1 MLVHW
6 LLLAALP
13 PALADASPRLFHR
26 VVDPA
31 SPDAPFR
38 PRAVLSVSASGPA
51 ARASLAPT
59 QSLEADLSQF
69 AATLHHTPGALYQ
82 VALEREG
89 ADPSTWDISSVK
101 ACYLPHSTSEEI
113 TVHVDSDGTPFTLD
127 YFVGPI
133 PHDGSCPKLKRGR
146 GKGSTLVTAGE
157 GSPESES
164 APELL
169 HTQHT
174 AVFVK
179 SPTLPPLP
187 SLRVPP
193 PLTPEGTPAV
203 PPPEKSF
210 LQKYWMYIA
219 VAAVALLI
227 APAGE
232 EEKEGGG
239 GGGGGGRR

>member
-31 SPDAPFR
+31 SPDAPFVR
-38 PRAVLSVSASGPA
+38 RAHLSVTGSGPA
-51 ARASLAPT
+51 ARASLAPA
-59 QSLEADLSQF
+59 QSLEVDLAQF
-69 AATLHHTPGALYQ
+69 ANAVHQNPGALYQ
-82 VALEREG
+82 LALEREG

-113 TVHVDSDGTPFTLD
+113 VVHLDSDDTPFGID

-133 PHDGSCPKLKRGR
+133 PHDGSCPKPKRSR
-146 GKGSTLVTAGE
+146 RKSNTMIPAGE
-157 GSPESES
+157 GPPESES

-169 HTQHT
+169 HIRNAT
-174 AVFVK
+174 VLVR
-179 SPTLPPLP
+179 SPTFPPLP

-193 PLTPEGTPAV
+193 PLTPDGTPVVA
-203 PPPEKSF
+203 PPEKSF
-210 LQKYWMYIA
+210 IQKYWMYIA
-219 VAAVALLI
+219 VAVVALLI
-227 APAGE
+227 SPGGE
-232 EEKEGGG
+232 EEKEGGS

>member
-26 VVDPA
+26 LLDPA
-31 SPDAPFR
+31 SPDAPFV
-38 PRAVLSVSASGPA
+38 PRAVLSVTGSRHA
-51 ARASLAPT
+51 ARASLAPA

-69 AATLHHTPGALYQ
+69 ATALQHTPGALYQ

-113 TVHVDSDGTPFTLD
+113 TVHLDSDGTPFAVD
-127 YFVGPI
+127 YFVGPV
-133 PHDGSCPKLKRGR
+133 PHDGSCPKHKRSHR
-146 GKGSTLVTAGE
+146 KSNTKIPPGE
-157 GSPESES
+157 ASPESES
-164 APELL
+164 APELF
-169 HTQHT
+169 HTQNT
-174 AVFVK
+174 TILLK
-179 SPTLPPLP
+179 SPRLPPLP

-193 PLTPEGTPAV
+193 PLTPEGTPFVA
-203 PPPEKSF
+203 PPEKSF

-219 VAAVALLI
+219 VAVVALMI
-227 APAGE
+227 APGGE

-239 GGGGGGRR
+239 GGGRR